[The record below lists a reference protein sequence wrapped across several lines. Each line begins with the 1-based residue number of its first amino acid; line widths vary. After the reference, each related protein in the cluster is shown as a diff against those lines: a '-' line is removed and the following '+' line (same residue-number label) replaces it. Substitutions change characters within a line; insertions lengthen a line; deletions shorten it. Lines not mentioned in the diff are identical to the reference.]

1 MHLLTLV
8 IAQCPNVLSQTKLLR
23 HPDVH
28 GDRVV
33 CTYGGDL
40 WHAPVSGGT
49 ATRLTSTPGV
59 ELFAKFS
66 PDGRCIAF
74 TGQANGNEQ
83 VCIVPSEGG
92 DVRQLTWYPSTGP
105 LPARRGYGVDPD
117 IEVDTTPPRCC
128 AAKTSNCKKQ
138 STCCLSRS
146 RMTLPPSRPHRRRRS
161 RPADEESRFQ
171 TQSALPNQ

>member
-1 MHLLTLV
+1 MHLLALVIAAV

-105 LPARRGYGVDPD
+105 LPARWGYGNEDKQLQKAVDVLLEQIKND
-117 IEVDTTPPRCC
+117 PPTFPT
-128 AAKTSNCKKQ
+128 APPAPVKTG
-138 STCCLSRS
+138 R
-146 RMTLPPSRPHRRRRS
+146 
-161 RPADEESRFQ
+161 
-171 TQSALPNQ
+171 

>member
-1 MHLLTLV
+1 MHLLALVIAAV

-74 TGQANGNEQ
+74 TG
-83 VCIVPSEGG
+83 
-92 DVRQLTWYPSTGP
+92 P
-105 LPARRGYGVDPD
+105 LPARWGYGVDPD
-117 IEVDTTPPRCC
+117 IEVDNDPASVLRDEDKQLQKAVDVLLGQIKNDPPTFPT
-128 AAKTSNCKKQ
+128 APPAPVKTG
-138 STCCLSRS
+138 R
-146 RMTLPPSRPHRRRRS
+146 
-161 RPADEESRFQ
+161 
-171 TQSALPNQ
+171 